1 MKHSEIHT
9 NNTCIVLVL
18 ILIYVF
24 ILISIK
30 VQELL
35 EYKLQSLGPFSL
47 PRRDSWAGFRLKA
60 EN

>member
-1 MKHSEIHT
+1 MFEIFR
-9 NNTCIVLVL
+9 NTHKY
-18 ILIYVF
+18 YVYS
-24 ILISIK
+24 ISISIK
-30 VQELL
+30 KLL